1 MGCTSICKFYLEE
14 DVEDALRVGGDGGVE
29 RRAAR
34 VVGGVGVEGGRLQ
47 QLLGG
52 VGAGVPGGQVQRV
65 LARLVH
71 LQFVTSVTRCDH
83 V

>member
-1 MGCTSICKFYLEE
+1 M
-14 DVEDALRVGGDGGVE
+14 EDALRVGGDGGVE

-71 LQFVTSVTRCDH
+71 LRGGVAECKQDPVGRALLSKSQ
-83 V
+83 